1 MALSSSIGGTQDPQ
15 NGPVLKAKKM
25 FKGQG
30 AWGSRRQVRIRA
42 LLWGGYSSDLS
53 LILVARGH
61 SQQELPD
68 FYVVEED
75 SWEVALS

>member
-1 MALSSSIGGTQDPQ
+1 MALSPSIGGTQDPQ
-15 NGPVLKAKKM
+15 NGPVLRAKKM

-42 LLWGGYSSDLS
+42 LLWGARVVIS
-53 LILVARGH
+53 LTLAARGH

-68 FYVVEED
+68 FYIVKEG
-75 SWEVALS
+75 SWEVASS